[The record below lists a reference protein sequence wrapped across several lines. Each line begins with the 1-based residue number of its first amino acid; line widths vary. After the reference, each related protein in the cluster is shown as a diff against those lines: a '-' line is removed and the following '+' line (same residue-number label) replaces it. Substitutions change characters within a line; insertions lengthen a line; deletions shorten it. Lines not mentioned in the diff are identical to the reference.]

1 MANVVYGVF
10 PSNEASEP
18 AIHELVN
25 HTPPFSVQT
34 FENQPIDANH
44 LPEGATEFGRNI
56 VLSTIW
62 GGVLGAIF
70 GLVSTAFYVFPGFGP
85 VLNTLFGAASGVI
98 IAFYTVIMA
107 GTRIAK
113 QPILEIER
121 QLGDGPILLVIE
133 TESRKDADTVAEC
146 LEKHAAD
153 PVDYC

>member
-70 GLVSTAFYVFPGFGP
+70 GLGFPPFRGGPFRFVDQVSAHRVVERLREYEQSLGVRFAPAPALIELAESGQTYHTA
-85 VLNTLFGAASGVI
+85 
-98 IAFYTVIMA
+98 
-107 GTRIAK
+107 
-113 QPILEIER
+113 
-121 QLGDGPILLVIE
+121 
-133 TESRKDADTVAEC
+133 
-146 LEKHAAD
+146 
-153 PVDYC
+153 